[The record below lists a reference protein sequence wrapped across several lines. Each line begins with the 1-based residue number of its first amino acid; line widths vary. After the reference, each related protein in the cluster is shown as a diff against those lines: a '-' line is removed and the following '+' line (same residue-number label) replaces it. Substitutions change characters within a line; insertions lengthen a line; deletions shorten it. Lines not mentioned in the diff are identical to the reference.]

1 MIRPVTRTR
10 LIAALAA
17 SLAVAFAAPAHAR
30 REPPRPSLAEQRGD
44 AYAAALSARVA
55 ELKGDS
61 AAASRFYRS
70 AAAAWPHDNRLR
82 ERAVREAVEAGDL
95 AGAAVLARGLKA
107 DQRSDFSALV
117 LMTDRLVANDLP
129 AARAVAAPV
138 FGGGLTV
145 FSIRALDQ
153 LAEAKMT
160 PSAVDPVGPISRPD
174 AQPSDL
180 EVAIRALRL
189 DLAGRT
195 PAAVEAY
202 AEARA
207 GDRTAYAP
215 IVIREARALAR
226 LGRRDQAQAAL
237 EGFRAQVPGHIGIRT
252 ELAALAAG
260 GPAPA
265 LTVADAS
272 GVLIFAAAQAA
283 MENRD
288 SELGL
293 RLLQLAIAF
302 NPRDDMARIALGDAL
317 SDLDRPAQALAAF
330 AAVPDTS
337 AYADIARAAQVY
349 VLIGRQQRQ
358 DALAMAARG
367 ATGPAPSP
375 RALQAHADA
384 YRALER
390 YTEAEAI
397 YDRIIAAAGADAD
410 WRLLYARGA
419 MRERLKRWDDAEAD
433 LRRALLASGNDPEV
447 ANYLAYSWVERGE
460 NLKEAVA
467 MLERAVQDAPRA
479 GHIVDSLGWAL
490 FKLGQTDRAID
501 QLERAAAL
509 LPGDPTIN
517 DHLGDAYWA
526 ADRKLEARF
535 QWSRAVQ
542 LATEPELK
550 AAIERKLADRPV
562 ERPRPHL
569 EAARGG

>member
-1 MIRPVTRTR
+1 MEAVTRAPL
-10 LIAALAA
+10 LIALLAA
-17 SLAVAFAAPAHAR
+17 GLMAAAPAHAR
-30 REPPRPSLAEQRGD
+30 REPPKANLAQLRGD

-55 ELKGDS
+55 ELQGDS
-61 AAASRFYRS
+61 AAASRFYRT
-70 AAAAWPHDNRLR
+70 AAAAWPQDARLR

-95 AGAAVLARGLKA
+95 PGAVALARGLKG
-107 DQRSDFSALV
+107 DQRSDFAALV
-117 LMTDRLVANDLP
+117 LMTDRLLANDL
-129 AARAVAAPV
+129 AGARTVAGPV

-153 LAEAKMT
+153 LAEAKAS
-160 PSAVDPVGPISRPD
+160 PASVDPVGPP
-174 AQPSDL
+174 AQTGPQPSDL
-180 EVAIRALRL
+180 EIAIRALRL
-189 DLAGRT
+189 DLAGKGA
-195 PAAVEAY
+195 AAVTAY

-226 LGRRDQAQAAL
+226 LGRRDEAAAAL
-237 EGFRAQVPGHIGIRT
+237 EAFRSQVPGHIGIKA

-260 GPAPA
+260 GAAPA
-265 LTVADAS
+265 LTVSDAS

-293 RLLQLAIAF
+293 RLLQLAIAL

-317 SDLDRPAQALAAF
+317 TDLDRSEQALSAF
-330 AAVPDTS
+330 AGVPDGS
-337 AYADIARAAQVY
+337 PYADIARTAQVY
-349 VLIGRQQRQ
+349 VLIGRRQR
-358 DALAMAARG
+358 DEALALASRLTA
-367 ATGPAPSP
+367 GPAPSA
-375 RALQAHADA
+375 RALQSQADA
-384 YRALER
+384 LRSLER
-390 YTEAEAI
+390 YRDAEAI
-397 YDRIIAAAGADAD
+397 YDRIVTDAGDNAD

-419 MRERLKRWDDAEAD
+419 MRERLKRWDDAETD

-460 NLKEAVA
+460 NLKEAVT
-467 MLERAVQDAPRA
+467 MLERAVQEAPRA

-490 FKLGQTDRAID
+490 FKLGQFDRAID
-501 QLERAAAL
+501 HLERAAAL

-535 QWSRAVQ
+535 QWTRAAQ
-542 LATEPELK
+542 LATEPEAK
-550 AAIERKLADRPV
+550 AAIERKLAERPV
-562 ERPRPHL
+562 TRPSLRA
-569 EAARGG
+569 EAPREG